1 MGLTSVLIDTN
12 IMLDIILQR
21 TPFFK
26 AAFDLLEIIDRKEI
40 NGFITSNS
48 VTDIVY
54 NSRKTFSMNE
64 IKDNILNL
72 IKLIKVISVDEN
84 DIIEAFNL
92 NFKDYEDALQVQCAK
107 KSKID
112 FIVTRNEKDFKSS
125 EIHVIS
131 IEKLLEFIKKD

>member
-92 NFKDYEDALQVQCAK
+92 NFKDFEDALQARCSK
-107 KSKID
+107 KSNLD
-112 FIVTRNEKDFKSS
+112 FIVTRNEKDFKDS
-125 EIHVIS
+125 EIPIIS
-131 IEKLLEFIKKD
+131 IKKLLEL